1 MNLKSQL
8 QELSKGLQGIMST
21 VAIKKAIIPVMV
33 SYAKRV
39 KRGHFFVW
47 TSPEQEWIVT
57 TLCHRLDPS
66 LEKRVVYAFTSTQDA
81 KKHEDF
87 DDPGL
92 RVVEVPIVL
101 IFTKLLVSEGLD
113 SIIFFPHR
121 GNVKQGLELEKS
133 QFLELIKDRL
143 RQVED
148 VTDNYSRIA

>member
-8 QELSKGLQGIMST
+8 QELSKGLQGTMST
-21 VAIKKAIIPVMV
+21 AAIEKAIIPVII

-39 KRGHFFVW
+39 KRAHFFVW
-47 TSPEQEWIVT
+47 ESSEQQWIVT
-57 TLCHRLDPS
+57 TLSHRSDPS

-92 RVVEVPIVL
+92 RVVEVPIIL
-101 IFTKLLVSEGLD
+101 IFTKLLASEDLD

-121 GNVKQGLELEKS
+121 GNVKQGIELEKS
-133 QFLELIKDRL
+133 QFLELIKNRL
-143 RQVED
+143 RQIEC
-148 VTDNYSRIA
+148 VTNNYSRIA

>member
-1 MNLKSQL
+1 M
-8 QELSKGLQGIMST
+8 
-21 VAIKKAIIPVMV
+21 
-33 SYAKRV
+33 
-39 KRGHFFVW
+39 
-47 TSPEQEWIVT
+47 
-57 TLCHRLDPS
+57 
-66 LEKRVVYAFTSTQDA
+66 QDA